1 MLHPSN
7 TMLHIWLNNIR
18 IQVQKSYSEDSRAR
32 AVIDVLHRIQVQK
45 SYSEDSRARAVI
57 DVLHRIQVHKS
68 YSEDSRARAVIDV
81 LHRIQV
87 HKSYSEDSR
96 ARAVIDL
103 LHRIQVQKSYS
114 EDSRARAV
122 IDVLQS
128 TFTGFVT
135 RLTRQMPLL
144 EQELLT
150 LLEHLSSSPVFSGV
164 CFTRSLVL
172 YVCFVDR
179 LSFVLFL
186 MAIVLSV
193 LLQLQILIT
202 SLVSSNS
209 SYPGFKSLLWCESI
223 WCV

>member
-18 IQVQKSYSEDSRAR
+18 IQVQ
-32 AVIDVLHRIQVQK
+32 
-45 SYSEDSRARAVI
+45 
-57 DVLHRIQVHKS
+57 KS

-135 RLTRQMPLL
+135 RLTRQVPLL

-209 SYPGFKSLLWCESI
+209 SYPGFKNLLWCESI